1 MHQECAPRV
10 IQPCIDPRELM
21 PEQEFKHY
29 FRFSKRTVTLIAE
42 AFDQELRA
50 ADKRDIPL

>member
-1 MHQECAPRV
+1 MQQECAPRV
-10 IQPCIDPRELM
+10 VHPYIDPRELM
-21 PEQEFKHY
+21 TEQEFKRY

-50 ADKRDIPL
+50 TDKRDIPL